1 MKKDTK
7 NDMTEL
13 VFILDRSGS
22 MNPLAAD
29 TIGGFNSM
37 IEKQKREA
45 GRAFVTTVLFDT
57 EMERIHDRLDL
68 DKVPVLTN
76 REYVP
81 GGCTALLDAVGFT
94 IKHIAKIHRYAQP
107 EDVPAK
113 TVFVI
118 TTDGLENASRCF
130 SRAKVKQMIEH
141 EQEKYGWEFLFLGA
155 NIDAAETASD
165 IGIRRDRAANFYAD
179 SMGVELSFAS
189 VSEAVSTARSGRMF
203 SPSWKAKVEENYFS
217 HCDD

>member
-1 MKKDTK
+1 MKKKMK

-29 TIGGFNSM
+29 TIGGFNAM
-37 IEKQKREA
+37 IEKQKREE

-57 EMERIHDRLDL
+57 EMTRIHDRLEL

-94 IKHIAKIHRYAQP
+94 IKHIAKIHHYARP

-130 SRAKVKQMIEH
+130 SRAEVKRMIEH

-155 NIDAAETASD
+155 NIDAAETAKGL
-165 IGIRRDRAANFYAD
+165 GIEEVRATNFYAD
-179 SMGVELSFAS
+179 STGIELSFDS
-189 VSEAVSTARSGRMF
+189 VSEAVSTARSGRLF
-203 SPSWKAKVEENYFS
+203 SPSWKAMVEENYFS
-217 HCDD
+217 HSDD